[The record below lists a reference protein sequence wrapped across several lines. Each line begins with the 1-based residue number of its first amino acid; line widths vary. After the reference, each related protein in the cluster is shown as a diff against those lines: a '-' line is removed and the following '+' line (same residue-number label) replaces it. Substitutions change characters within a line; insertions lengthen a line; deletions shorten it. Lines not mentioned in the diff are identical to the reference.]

1 MKRAI
6 ILFGVL
12 LSFSLLGLKPDVNPV
27 VVNQEM
33 VFHSIVLKGNYEV
46 YLTQGSDSQLEI
58 KGNKKSVETWVDDGV
73 LYVEGSSKIWKGG
86 DAVLYIQ
93 VDELRSLVSAGAIE
107 IHTKGMISGKE
118 LVLELAG
125 ASEASLDLDYRKLRM
140 ETAGATEVDLRGS
153 ALYADFKTVGASEI
167 NAIEFKVRSLGIET
181 AGASELEVFV
191 TDEMKIKARGAS
203 EIRYRG
209 NPPNIIRDLKG
220 ASSLEAI

>member
-46 YLTQGSDSQLEI
+46 YISQGSDSQLEI
-58 KGNKKSVETWVDDGV
+58 KGNRKSLETWVDGGV

-118 LVLELAG
+118 LILELAG

-153 ALYADFKTVGASEI
+153 ALYADYKTVGASEI

-191 TDEMKIKARGAS
+191 TDEMKVKARGAS